1 VGARDTFASPQARA
15 TDGTREYSFAAADFE
30 RVRQLIHARAG
41 ISLNDSKQN
50 MVYSR
55 LARRLRALGIA
66 HFADYL
72 QRLEVDAEFI
82 ASESQEFINALT
94 TNLTSFYRE
103 THHFPIL
110 AEFLG
115 TRTGGAPLRVWCAAA
130 STGEEPYTI
139 AITLIETLGVATT
152 ARLLATDI
160 DTRVLATAEAGIYKT
175 DGTSGCGDARLR
187 RFFLRGKGEN
197 EGKVRVRPELADV
210 VQFATVNLLHED
222 WPAVRNFAPQL
233 DVVFCRNVMIY
244 FDKPTQ
250 HKVLARIARALAPGG
265 LLFVGH
271 SENFTDCRDTF
282 ELRGK
287 TVYQRRP

>member
-1 VGARDTFASPQARA
+1 
-15 TDGTREYSFAAADFE
+15 
-30 RVRQLIHARAG
+30 
-41 ISLNDSKQN
+41 
-50 MVYSR
+50 
-55 LARRLRALGIA
+55 
-66 HFADYL
+66 
-72 QRLEVDAEFI
+72 
-82 ASESQEFINALT
+82 
-94 TNLTSFYRE
+94 
-103 THHFPIL
+103 
-110 AEFLG
+110 
-115 TRTGGAPLRVWCAAA
+115 
-130 STGEEPYTI
+130 
-139 AITLIETLGVATT
+139 
-152 ARLLATDI
+152 
-160 DTRVLATAEAGIYKT
+160 VLATAEAGIYKNRRHLRLRRR
-175 DGTSGCGDARLR
+175 ARLR

-265 LLFVGH
+265 VCFFVGH